1 MEIEIR
7 NAVLQD
13 IPQIVELMRR
23 FAEYERLLDHF
34 EATEESLA
42 DAMFGHEAFVNG
54 LVADDN
60 NDHLAGYALFY
71 QNYATFRGQRG
82 MYLEDI
88 YISPEFQG
96 KGIGE
101 AMLRRL
107 AKIAID
113 RGCGRID
120 FQVLEW
126 NRPAISFYEKLGA
139 VRDDTERHFKF
150 TDEAF
155 RRLAG
160 E

>member
-7 NAVLQD
+7 NAVLHD

-54 LVADDN
+54 LVADN
-60 NDHLAGYALFY
+60 NGRLAGYALFY

-82 MYLEDI
+82 IYLEDI
-88 YISPEFQG
+88 YISPEFQS

-107 AKIAID
+107 AMITSD

>member
-7 NAVLQD
+7 NAVLHD

-54 LVADDN
+54 LVADN
-60 NDHLAGYALFY
+60 NGRLAGYALFY

-88 YISPEFQG
+88 YISPEFQS

>member
-7 NAVLQD
+7 NAVLHD

-54 LVADDN
+54 LVADN
-60 NDHLAGYALFY
+60 NGRLAGYALFY

>member
-7 NAVLQD
+7 NAVLHD

-54 LVADDN
+54 LVADN
-60 NDHLAGYALFY
+60 NGRLAGYALFY

-88 YISPEFQG
+88 YISPEFQS

-107 AKIAID
+107 AMITSD

-155 RRLAG
+155 RRLAA